1 MVQTGILET
10 EGSEER
16 NRKRKMS
23 FMWGGRKWMTHFS
36 EMQKR
41 QKIKREQIFNKNDYK

>member
-1 MVQTGILET
+1 MVYTGHLET

-23 FMWGGRKWMTHFS
+23 FIWGGRK
-36 EMQKR
+36 
-41 QKIKREQIFNKNDYK
+41 